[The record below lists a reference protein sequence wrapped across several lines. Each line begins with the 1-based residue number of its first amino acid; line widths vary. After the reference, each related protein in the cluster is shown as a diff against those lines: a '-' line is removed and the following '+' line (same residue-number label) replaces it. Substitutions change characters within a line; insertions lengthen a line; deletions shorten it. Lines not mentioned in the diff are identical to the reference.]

1 MALLYYFKNLLWGG
15 GRGWRGRVIPSS
27 TSTAP
32 QGPQQISIKQRPL
45 TSPPSR
51 TQLGKNITDSGLD
64 FSVSVH
70 CSAFEV
76 FHNFPFSLCC
86 LHERKEDRDRR
97 RSQQGPHSS
106 SRKGELFRF
115 VNCSWKKKS
124 WWIGRDMNMAQKW
137 KRKKK
142 LHFFKGKLI

>member
-106 SRKGELFRF
+106 SGKGELFRF
-115 VNCSWKKKS
+115 VNCSWKKKVLVDRK
-124 WWIGRDMNMAQKW
+124 GYEHGPEV
-137 KRKKK
+137 KKK
-142 LHFFKGKLI
+142 KKVAFL